1 MEKAVKF
8 EQYSA
13 LKKQALTICGRQL
26 ELAQDPKQ
34 LNPVVL
40 AYIGDAVFSLYVR
53 MRLLSTSSQV
63 RVLHNLGAQMVS
75 AVMQAK
81 AMDALIEE
89 LSDEEAAIARRGRN
103 TKSTVPKSASVRE
116 YRQGTAWEALVGWL
130 FLSDREERLGEFLD
144 KSFTII
150 QTAMQDIKK

>member
-1 MEKAVKF
+1 VKF
-8 EQYSA
+8 EHYSVI
-13 LKKQALTICGRQL
+13 KKQALAACGQ
-26 ELAQDPKQ
+26 ELTLLQDPKQ
-34 LNPVVL
+34 LNPVIL

-53 MRLLSTSSQV
+53 MRLLPTSTQV

-81 AMDALIEE
+81 AMDILMEE
-89 LSDEEAAIARRGRN
+89 LTPEEAAIARRGRN

-130 FLSDREERLGEFLD
+130 FLSEQEERLGDFLD
-144 KSFTII
+144 KSFAVI
-150 QTAMQDIKK
+150 QKAMRDKNNK

>member
-1 MEKAVKF
+1 VKF
-8 EQYSA
+8 EQYQII
-13 LKKQALTICGRQL
+13 KKQALAACGENLQL
-26 ELAQDPKQ
+26 LQDPRS
-34 LNPVVL
+34 LNPIIL

-53 MRLLSTSSQV
+53 MRLLPTSAQV

-81 AMDALIEE
+81 AMDALVED
-89 LSDEEAAIARRGRN
+89 LSAEEAAIARRGRN

-130 FLSDREERLGEFLD
+130 FLSEQEERLEAFLD
-144 KSFTII
+144 QSFTII
-150 QTAMQDIKK
+150 QSAIKNQKK

>member
-1 MEKAVKF
+1 MKF
-8 EQYSA
+8 EHYSVI
-13 LKKQALTICGRQL
+13 KKQALAACGQ
-26 ELAQDPKQ
+26 ELTLLQDPKQ
-34 LNPVVL
+34 LNPVIL

-53 MRLLSTSSQV
+53 MRLLPTSAQV

-81 AMDALIEE
+81 AMDILMEE
-89 LSDEEAAIARRGRN
+89 LTPEEAAIARRGRN

-130 FLSDREERLGEFLD
+130 FLSEQEERLGDFLD
-144 KSFTII
+144 KSFAVI
-150 QTAMQDIKK
+150 QKAMRDKNNK

>member
-1 MEKAVKF
+1 MKF
-8 EQYSA
+8 EQYSVI
-13 LKKQALTICGRQL
+13 KKQALAACGQ
-26 ELAQDPKQ
+26 ELTLLQDPKQ
-34 LNPVVL
+34 LNPVIL

-53 MRLLSTSSQV
+53 MRLLPTSAQV

-81 AMDALIEE
+81 AMDILTEE
-89 LSDEEAAIARRGRN
+89 LTPEEAAIARRGRN

-130 FLSDREERLGEFLD
+130 FLSEQEERLGDFLD
-144 KSFTII
+144 KSFAVI
-150 QTAMQDIKK
+150 QKAMQDKKNK

>member
-1 MEKAVKF
+1 MKF
-8 EQYSA
+8 EQYQII
-13 LKKQALTICGRQL
+13 KKQALAACGENLQL
-26 ELAQDPKQ
+26 LQDPRS
-34 LNPVVL
+34 LNPIIL

-53 MRLLSTSSQV
+53 MRLLPTSAQV

-81 AMDALIEE
+81 AMDALAED
-89 LSDEEAAIARRGRN
+89 LSAEEAAIARRGRN

-130 FLSDREERLGEFLD
+130 FLSGQEERLSVFLD
-144 KSFTII
+144 KSFGII
-150 QTAMQDIKK
+150 QTEMQNMKNK

>member
-1 MEKAVKF
+1 MKF
-8 EQYSA
+8 AQYQTI
-13 LKKQALTICGRQL
+13 KKQALAACAENLQL
-26 ELAQDPKQ
+26 LQDPKS
-34 LNPVVL
+34 LNPIIL

-53 MRLLSTSSQV
+53 MRLLPTSAQV

-81 AMDALIEE
+81 AMDALMKDLSEE
-89 LSDEEAAIARRGRN
+89 ETVIARRGRN

-130 FLSDREERLGEFLD
+130 FLSEQEERLGDFLD
-144 KSFTII
+144 QSFTII
-150 QTAMQDIKK
+150 QSAIQNQKK

>member
-1 MEKAVKF
+1 VKF
-8 EQYSA
+8 AQYQTI
-13 LKKQALTICGRQL
+13 KKQALAACAENLQL
-26 ELAQDPKQ
+26 LQDPKS
-34 LNPVVL
+34 LNPIIL

-53 MRLLSTSSQV
+53 MRLLPTSAQV

-81 AMDALIEE
+81 AMDALMKDLSEE
-89 LSDEEAAIARRGRN
+89 ETVIARRGRN

-130 FLSDREERLGEFLD
+130 FLSEQEERLGDFLD
-144 KSFTII
+144 QSFTII
-150 QTAMQDIKK
+150 QSAIQNQKK

>member
-1 MEKAVKF
+1 MKF
-8 EQYSA
+8 EQYSII
-13 LKKQALTICGRQL
+13 KKQALAACGPEL
-26 ELAQDPKQ
+26 ELLSDPKQ
-34 LNPVVL
+34 LNPVIL

-53 MRLLSTSSQV
+53 MRLLPTSAQV

-89 LSDEEAAIARRGRN
+89 LTPEEAAIARRGRN

-116 YRQGTAWEALVGWL
+116 YRQGTAWEALAGWL
-130 FLSDREERLGEFLD
+130 FLSEQEERLGDFLD
-144 KSFTII
+144 KSFVII
-150 QTAMQDIKK
+150 QKEMQKKQNK

>member
-1 MEKAVKF
+1 VKF
-8 EQYSA
+8 EQYQII
-13 LKKQALTICGRQL
+13 KKQALAACAGNLQL
-26 ELAQDPKQ
+26 LQDPKS
-34 LNPVVL
+34 LNPIIL

-53 MRLLSTSSQV
+53 MRLLPTSAQV

-81 AMDALIEE
+81 AMDALMKDLSEE
-89 LSDEEAAIARRGRN
+89 ETAIVRRGRN

-130 FLSDREERLGEFLD
+130 FLSEQEERLGDFLEQ
-144 KSFTII
+144 SFAII
-150 QTAMQDIKK
+150 QNAIQNQKK